1 MSLQQAF
8 FASLVGYF
16 LVKVT
21 PKWGLLLLST
31 AVIYLAPL
39 IYISNKEFI
48 DHHLNNAA
56 NIANQQTAQFR
67 QIATEQT
74 NKAYEVT
81 SSATSQ
87 YVRQAQEMIGGAK
100 KQAVD
105 QGYVSKETA
114 NKAPGA
120 PVESQTASNAAANLP
135 TAPKNE
141 PLSAQPA
148 ASSLPAEHAE
158 ERKEAVPAL

>member
-1 MSLQQAF
+1 MQAF
-8 FASLVGYF
+8 FASLIGYF

-56 NIANQQTAQFR
+56 EIANQQTAQFR
-67 QIATEQT
+67 QLASEQT
-74 NKAYEVT
+74 NKAYEAT

-87 YVRQAQEMIGGAK
+87 YVRQAQEMMGGAK

-114 NKAPGA
+114 DKAPGA
-120 PVESQTASNAAANLP
+120 PVDSQTAHSAASNLPSAPKAEPVAAASP
-135 TAPKNE
+135 V
-141 PLSAQPA
+141 
-148 ASSLPAEHAE
+148 AEHAE
-158 ERKEAVPAL
+158 EKKEAVPAL